1 MGSSSWEP
9 AHLPPGVRMRNL
21 PQRDNDRGFLV
32 ELTSTALGD
41 DAQPA
46 QWNVLRSTAN
56 TLRGMHVHVR
66 HTDWITVVEGVAVFG
81 LVDLRPEAIAAGTRA
96 TVRMDA
102 TSPQVLTIPPG
113 VLHGIYTPDASVV
126 LNGLSHEFDPADDLA
141 VRFDDPERCSIGTWW
156 IRCCRHA
163 IGRHRRSRGCSTGWR
178 PRESPCP
185 RSTREHRRRRR
196 RLWSVGRQRRARPRR
211 PRCDGARRRPRS
223 RADRPGRGCRR
234 P

>member
-21 PQRDNDRGFLV
+21 PQRDDDRGSLV

-141 VRFDDPERCSIGTWW
+141 VRFDDPELMLDWNVVD
-156 IRCCRHA
+156 
-163 IGRHRRSRGCSTGWR
+163 
-178 PRESPCP
+178 PVLSPHDRAAP
-185 RSTREHRRRRR
+185 TIAGLFD
-196 RLWSVGRQRRARPRR
+196 RLATEGVALPTLE
-211 PRCDGARRRPRS
+211 A
-223 RADRPGRGCRR
+223 
-234 P
+234 